1 MSTTQHKSV
10 AVVDKGTPY
19 ALPSPLRILVPP
31 PLPSSLNPLS
41 SHHHGN
47 IVIHDTALP
56 LHPAFFP
63 LPRGTKI
70 SVQDIFIHDTALP
83 LHPAFF
89 PLPRRTKISVQD
101 IFMRFR
107 NNFCS
112 IRSITELDR
121 SPHTLSPP
129 TFFPPIDGVFSPFRS
144 TYIGV
149 CPTPTSPCAALPILL
164 PRHDERYGLY

>member
-63 LPRGTKI
+63 LPRG
-70 SVQDIFIHDTALP
+70 
-83 LHPAFF
+83 
-89 PLPRRTKISVQD
+89 TKISVQD

>member
-19 ALPSPLRILVPP
+19 ASPSPPHILVPP

-47 IVIHDTALP
+47 IVIHDAAP
-56 LHPAFFP
+56 
-63 LPRGTKI
+63 
-70 SVQDIFIHDTALP
+70 P

-89 PLPRRTKISVQD
+89 PLPRRTKMSVQVFIHFCND
-101 IFMRFR
+101 
-107 NNFCS
+107 FCS
-112 IRSITELDR
+112 ICSITELDR
-121 SPHTLSPP
+121 SPHILSPP

-144 TYIGV
+144 PYIGV
-149 CPTPTSPCAALPILL
+149 RPTPTSPCAALPILL
-164 PRHDERYGLY
+164 PRHDERYGLH